1 MKQNCKVCGRPSE
14 SEYCFRHKP
23 RKPLAGFSTIQPAKR
38 KTTLRK
44 FKTTLP
50 SKGKSSQPNKDHL
63 LFKEIWN
70 KRPHR
75 SEVSGVYLGKEPSSA
90 FFHHILPKNKYP
102 QIRMDEEN
110 IILLTLDEHAD
121 VESDMYKYDI
131 INQRRT
137 KLLKKHELH

>member
-1 MKQNCKVCGRPSE
+1 MNCKVCGAKSE

-23 RKPLAGFSTIQPAKR
+23 RKQLAGTTIQPAMR
-38 KTTLRK
+38 RRALRSNK
-44 FKTTLP
+44 
-50 SKGKSSQPNKDHL
+50 SKGKPLPNKDHL
-63 LFKEIWN
+63 FFTEIWK

-102 QIRMDEEN
+102 KIRMDEEN

>member
-1 MKQNCKVCGRPSE
+1 MNCKVCGAKSE

-23 RKPLAGFSTIQPAKR
+23 RKKLASKEAPLERGKP
-38 KTTLRK
+38 
-44 FKTTLP
+44 FKNTLP
-50 SKGKSSQPNKDHL
+50 SKGGVSKPNKDHL
-63 LFKEIWN
+63 FFKEIWK

-75 SEVSGVYLGKEPSSA
+75 SEISGTYLGKEASSA

-102 QIRMDEEN
+102 KIRMDEKN

-137 KLLKKHELH
+137 KLLKKYELY

>member
-1 MKQNCKVCGRPSE
+1 MKQSCKVCGRPSE

-23 RKPLAGFSTIQPAKR
+23 RKPLAGTTIQPALR
-38 KTTLRK
+38 KTPLRRSA
-44 FKTTLP
+44 P
-50 SKGKSSQPNKDHL
+50 KGKSSLNQDHL
-63 LFKEIWN
+63 FFKEIWN

-75 SEVSGVYLGKEPSSA
+75 SEISGVYLGKEPSSA

-121 VESDMYKYDI
+121 VESDMYKFDI

-137 KLLKKHELH
+137 KLLKKYELH